1 MHKKERILQ
10 DRFCLVKPL
19 GQGSQGC
26 VYLAWDMK
34 LDKYWAVKE
43 LRGKDIREA
52 EIMRRLD
59 HPGLPRIVDILEE
72 KGCRY
77 LVMDYVEGF
86 TLEEIRNR
94 KKVNWK
100 QKIDWGI
107 QLCSLLEY
115 LHGPAKGIIY
125 QDLKP
130 SNIIIR
136 LSGDL
141 CLLDFGIAG
150 LRETGAGTGY
160 GTKGYAAPEQYL
172 GTADELTD
180 IYGLGAVLLCLTD
193 RKEPKNRWYREWKR
207 IAARCM
213 DEKPSRRY
221 PSAVAVRKELQRLER
236 LRQGRK
242 RVYVGTVFAAAGL
255 LFLLN
260 AGINEKQSALDAG
273 FLMMEKNIGE
283 WTDTADYVEAK
294 QYFLKDRT
302 HSKSREEYR
311 IILDELGKE
320 SRDADWKKVKE
331 SVEELE
337 KAEEDSWERGRENV
351 FLAQIYQAYGADM
364 GLSTDESLKKASQL
378 LHIAEQLVEKNKS
391 QTFAPVYRVEIQY
404 QLAKNYER
412 QEKTEE
418 SLACYEKLLQEKIP
432 GELKR
437 EVYLSMASLY
447 RIRQEYK
454 KAEDTYEVLL
464 ELFPKESEPYCAY
477 ALMEAMERGNPEKAE
492 KIMGQMEEEKAET
505 EGFNTEKVQRILQ
518 KLREEE
524 IK

>member
-1 MHKKERILQ
+1 M
-10 DRFCLVKPL
+10 
-19 GQGSQGC
+19 
-26 VYLAWDMK
+26 
-34 LDKYWAVKE
+34 
-43 LRGKDIREA
+43 
-52 EIMRRLD
+52 
-59 HPGLPRIVDILEE
+59 
-72 KGCRY
+72 
-77 LVMDYVEGF
+77 
-86 TLEEIRNR
+86 
-94 KKVNWK
+94 
-100 QKIDWGI
+100 
-107 QLCSLLEY
+107 
-115 LHGPAKGIIY
+115 
-125 QDLKP
+125 
-130 SNIIIR
+130 
-136 LSGDL
+136 
-141 CLLDFGIAG
+141 
-150 LRETGAGTGY
+150 
-160 GTKGYAAPEQYL
+160 
-172 GTADELTD
+172 
-180 IYGLGAVLLCLTD
+180 
-193 RKEPKNRWYREWKR
+193 
-207 IAARCM
+207 
-213 DEKPSRRY
+213 
-221 PSAVAVRKELQRLER
+221 
-236 LRQGRK
+236 
-242 RVYVGTVFAAAGL
+242 
-255 LFLLN
+255 
-260 AGINEKQSALDAG
+260 
-273 FLMMEKNIGE
+273 
-283 WTDTADYVEAK
+283 
-294 QYFLKDRT
+294 
-302 HSKSREEYR
+302 
-311 IILDELGKE
+311 
-320 SRDADWKKVKE
+320 
-331 SVEELE
+331 EELE